1 MKHKNGSGSSEH
13 LDSEFDVTYSVKD
26 DDKMV
31 GRASSSSFS
40 SSSSSSSSNPM
51 EVNGGENDV
60 KFPEFEENESIS
72 LRSNN
77 TESAKTSSSGR
88 LTVKLSSMASPRF
101 SDFDTS
107 NASPIQSP
115 PIQVMA
121 QSDDYD
127 PNRIPS
133 SIFSPKQSDDSEW
146 SAASNESLFSIH
158 MGSNSFSM
166 DSDFFIS
173 QSGKLHWLDDGFEY
187 SCFTP
192 HGSLTSPMVE
202 TTVEDE
208 RKSADEKEEL
218 LETLNASP
226 TDFVRGKESS
236 PDWESSPNSRVPTE
250 GTRNSDSSSQSTGS
264 FAFPLL
270 AGGSPV
276 KEDAGKPQSPS
287 STPPTPKG
295 AAEAETTPPPAAP
308 ATTPKAGGNQWFN
321 CFSCFPICC

>member
-40 SSSSSSSSNPM
+40 SSSSSSSSHPM

-88 LTVKLSSMASPRF
+88 LTVNLSSMASPRF

-121 QSDDYD
+121 HSDDYD

-166 DSDFFIS
+166 DSDFFYKPVWKTSLAGRWIRGS
-173 QSGKLHWLDDGFEY
+173 DG
-187 SCFTP
+187 
-192 HGSLTSPMVE
+192 G
-202 TTVEDE
+202 
-208 RKSADEKEEL
+208 A
-218 LETLNASP
+218 
-226 TDFVRGKESS
+226 
-236 PDWESSPNSRVPTE
+236 
-250 GTRNSDSSSQSTGS
+250 RNSDSSSQSTGS

-270 AGGSPV
+270 AEGSPV
-276 KEDAGKPQSPS
+276 KEEAGKPQSPS
-287 STPPTPKG
+287 STPPTPAG

-321 CFSCFPICC
+321 CFMFPNLLLTRHD